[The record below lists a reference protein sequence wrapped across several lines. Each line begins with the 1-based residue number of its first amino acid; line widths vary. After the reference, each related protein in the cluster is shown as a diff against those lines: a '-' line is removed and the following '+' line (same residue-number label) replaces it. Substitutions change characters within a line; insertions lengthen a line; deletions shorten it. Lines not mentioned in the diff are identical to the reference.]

1 MNPLEQLQ
9 ACGQAVWLDYLK
21 RSLIARGGLQ
31 AELAR
36 PASQGRSEA
45 ASATG
50 WQTCRQAADPDASR
64 GADG

>member
-36 PASQGRSEA
+36 PASQGRSA
-45 ASATG
+45 APSA
-50 WQTCRQAADPDASR
+50 AE
-64 GADG
+64 